1 MEMVRESSGA
11 DTRAMPLAPDERQ
24 LLDAL
29 RAGDEAAFVGLVAR
43 YQPALLR
50 LALVFV
56 PSRAVAE
63 EVVQDT
69 WVGVIQGLGR
79 FEGRSSLKTWI
90 FRILTNRAR
99 TRGEREGRSVAFA
112 DLAAAEAGA
121 GEPTVEPSAFW
132 PADHPQWANGWVAY
146 PRPWERSPEE
156 QSLSGELQA
165 VIRGAIEALAPTQR
179 TVITLR
185 DIEGW
190 TADEVCN
197 ALEISETNQRVLL
210 HRARARVRA
219 AIEGYQHGA

>member
-1 MEMVRESSGA
+1 MESARESSGA
-11 DTRAMPLAPDERQ
+11 DAQAPPLADDERR

-29 RAGDEAAFVGLVAR
+29 RAGDEAAFAGLVVR

-50 LALVFV
+50 LAMAFV
-56 PSRAVAE
+56 SSRAIAE

-69 WVGVIQGLGR
+69 WVGVIEGLGR

-99 TRGEREGRSVAFA
+99 SRGEREGRSIAFA
-112 DLAAAEAGA
+112 DLAASEARA
-121 GEPTVEPSAFW
+121 HEPAVDPSAFW
-132 PADHPQWANGWVAY
+132 PADHPRWGNGWVAY
-146 PRPWERSPEE
+146 PRPWDRGPED
-156 QSLSGELQA
+156 QALSGELQR
-165 VIRGAIEALAPTQR
+165 VIRSAIEALAPTQR

-190 TADEVCN
+190 TAADVCN
-197 ALEISETNQRVLL
+197 ALEITETNQRVLL

-219 AIEGYQHGA
+219 AIERYQQGA